1 MKSIPAMTLGLT
13 LLLCLG
19 ACRRQSA
26 ADKARADYQ
35 AKVKALDQQMEQN
48 SKNYD
53 QRLKQL
59 ESGCGPLLPG
69 FPAPKTPAD
78 CAKFKAQWQHDHS
91 LDFDALHNTSPST
104 QPPAKPK
111 GKE

>member
-19 ACRRQSA
+19 ACYRQSA

-35 AKVKALDQQMEQN
+35 AKEKALDQQLEQN

-59 ESGCGPLLPG
+59 ESDCGPLAPG
-69 FPAPKTPAD
+69 FAAPKTPAD
-78 CAKFKAQWQHDHS
+78 CAKFKAQWQHDES
-91 LDFDALHNTSPST
+91 LDFDALHNTLPAQ
-104 QPPAKPK
+104 QPTTKPK